1 MKWPWVSR
9 DHLNAAERELQ
20 AARIFAETWYQCF
33 KVMDAQYEALLEKY
47 HELVTEAKI
56 LPVSKQ
62 ADMPE
67 RSPSLIDQVIREQA
81 PTDPRLKAHLRSY
94 ASKLKR
100 DGKSEGD
107 IVLALTAWSTTE
119 PLLTE

>member
-9 DHLNAAERELQ
+9 SDYDELRGRL
-20 AARIFAETWYQCF
+20 ACEKAVSEAYQRSYDSQSELF
-33 KVMDAQYEALLEKY
+33 NHVVELWSATFSSAQK
-47 HELVTEAKI
+47 
-56 LPVSKQ
+56 PSVSSVATQ
-62 ADMPE
+62 D

-100 DGKSEGD
+100 EGKSEGD

>member
-1 MKWPWVSR
+1 MKWPLVSR
-9 DHLNAAERELQ
+9 
-20 AARIFAETWYQCF
+20 ETYDRHTQ
-33 KVMDAQYEALLEKY
+33 VLIDAQASLIQQNDWLRDHYEMLFDRLYPDAS
-47 HELVTEAKI
+47 
-56 LPVSKQ
+56 LPVASTPLP
-62 ADMPE
+62 D